1 MDDGCSHGVSG
12 ITEEIT
18 MSDLKTPKRR
28 GLVNKAVT
36 WLRRPGTFKV
46 ASFILNL
53 INLVARVIDHFK

>member
-1 MDDGCSHGVSG
+1 
-12 ITEEIT
+12 

-28 GLVNKAVT
+28 GLLNKVVA
-36 WLRRPGTFKV
+36 WLKRPGTFKV